1 MKVKV
6 LNFLDYD
13 YGNVMD
19 TFVFTEDADVEEIK
33 QTINKVFEE
42 EEGARPYCD
51 IVSELYKNVMFDV
64 TEREEILWQQDQQ
77 SVVIMMWYTEY

>member
-19 TFVFTEDADVEEIK
+19 TFVFTENADIEEIK
-33 QTINKVFEE
+33 KTVADIFEK
-42 EEGARPYCD
+42 EEGSRPYCD
-51 IVSELYKNVMFDV
+51 IVNELYGHLMLNVI
-64 TEREEILWQQDQQ
+64 EREEYDW
-77 SVVIMMWYTEY
+77 

>member
-19 TFVFTEDADVEEIK
+19 TFVFTEEADIKEIEE
-33 QTINKVFEE
+33 TVSNVFRE
-42 EEGARPYCD
+42 EEGQRPYCD
-51 IVSELYKNVMFDV
+51 IVNELYGHFMLNII
-64 TEREEILWQQDQQ
+64 ERKEINW
-77 SVVIMMWYTEY
+77 